1 LADTKQDSLLNDIRK
16 ASPDTGK
23 VNRLFRFCLL
33 LSRSNIPGDLIT
45 LADEALIIS
54 NKAGYTRGTGIANYV
69 TAFYYYAKRN
79 YSSALY
85 TITLAK
91 DQFESSGD
99 KNSMGCCLYLK
110 ANMLYDTGNYAGA
123 VENCIAAL
131 HAWESTGFN
140 ELTGS
145 CCNDLALAYARM
157 GNYSKGVEF
166 AYKAFQAAEKNSDK
180 KEMAQSQHLMGAMFY
195 EFRNYENAMKNFM
208 AAAVIY
214 KETGDKFGFARNNNM
229 IGEILLDEGRPAEA
243 YQKFDQ
249 SVKIYS
255 EPGAPAW
262 GLPWGY
268 SNIGSVFEKQGDSAL
283 ERKEKITG
291 INFYELALDNYQLSL
306 KKFEEIKDPAG
317 IAEQTIYIGKVYF
330 KLGQFPGSKA
340 YLLKGLKM
348 ASEAGEKKNLASAY
362 LCLSKIDSAEGNNSD
377 AYAHFKQYMLYKD
390 SIFNME
396 SSQNLSLYKT
406 QLEVE
411 KKDHEIAL
419 LATENKLKTTV
430 AEKQSL
436 QKRFAYGAIAAV
448 ILLGVFGFYRY
459 RRYNRINS
467 EKKILKERL
476 SISQDLHDHVGSTLS
491 SISVFSKVA
500 QVHGEKGNTGQMN
513 ELLDRIRNTSGKMM
527 TEMNDIVWAINPQN
541 DTMEKIIQ
549 RMEAFARPLL
559 MARNIQFHFSYDES
573 VLPLNLGMEQR
584 KNFYLIFKEAV
595 NNAIKYS
602 GGSLLEAAITYRQQ
616 QLELLVKDNGVGFNP
631 EKEMNDIKS
640 LSGNGLKNMKA
651 RAKEMNAELKI
662 ESLFGKGAALKLN
675 FHVR

>member
-1 LADTKQDSLLNDIRK
+1 MLNRNN
-16 ASPDTGK
+16 T
-23 VNRLFRFCLL
+23 
-33 LSRSNIPGDLIT
+33 PGDLIS
-45 LADEALIIS
+45 LADEAQSIS
-54 NKAGYTRGTGIANYV
+54 NKTGYIRGTGIANYV
-69 TAFYYYAKRN
+69 AGFYHYAKRN

-91 DQFESSGD
+91 KQFESCSD
-99 KNSMGCCLYLK
+99 KNSTGRCLYLK
-110 ANMLYDTGNYAGA
+110 ANMLYDTGNYSGA
-123 VENCIAAL
+123 VENCKAAL
-131 HAWESTGFN
+131 HLWDSTGFS
-140 ELTGS
+140 ELTGP

-157 GNYSKGVEF
+157 GNYSKGVEY
-166 AYKAFQAAEKNSDK
+166 AYKAFQAAEKSLDK

-195 EFRNYENAMKNFM
+195 EFRNYENAMKNFT

-229 IGEILLDEGRPAEA
+229 IGEILLDEDRPGEA
-243 YQKFDQ
+243 CQKFEQ
-249 SVKIYS
+249 SLKIYS

-268 SNIGSVFEKQGDSAL
+268 SNIGSVFEKQGDSAV
-283 ERKEKITG
+283 RNSEKING
-291 INFYELALDNYQLSL
+291 QKFYELALKNYLLSL
-306 KKFEEIKDPAG
+306 QKFEEIKDPAG
-317 IAEQTIYIGKVYF
+317 AAEQTIYIGKIYF
-330 KLGQFPGSKA
+330 KLGQFADSKA
-340 YLLKGLKM
+340 HLLNGLKM
-348 ASEAGEKKNLASAY
+348 ASEAGEKKNLASVY
-362 LCLSKIDSAEGNNSD
+362 LYLSKIDSAEGDNGD
-377 AYAHFKQYMLYKD
+377 AYAHFKQYVLYKD

-406 QLEVE
+406 QLDVE
-411 KKDHEIAL
+411 KKDHEITL
-419 LATENKLKTTV
+419 LATENKLKTTL

-448 ILLGVFGFYRY
+448 SLLGIFGFYRY
-459 RRYNRINS
+459 RRYNRIKS
-467 EKKILKERL
+467 EKKMLKERL

-559 MARNIQFHFSYDES
+559 MARNIQFQFSYDES
-573 VLPLNLGMEQR
+573 ILALNLGMEQR

-602 GGSLLEAAITYRQQ
+602 GGSLLEATITYGQH

-631 EKEMNDIKS
+631 EKELNDIKS

-651 RAKEMNAELKI
+651 RAKEMNAELNI
-662 ESLFGKGAALKLN
+662 ASLPGRGAALKLN
-675 FHVR
+675 FSVV